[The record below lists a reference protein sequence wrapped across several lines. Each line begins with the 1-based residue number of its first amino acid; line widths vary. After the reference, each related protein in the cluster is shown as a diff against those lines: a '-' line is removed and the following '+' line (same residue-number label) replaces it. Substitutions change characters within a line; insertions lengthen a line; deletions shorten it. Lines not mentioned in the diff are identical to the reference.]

1 MTGTVRQRDSSET
14 MTEDAAETVLERKAI
29 AQRRALGV
37 GTVSLPRALGRGLS
51 IAADALWGLG
61 LAVEASDDISLRA
74 ERVRDRMEDDALL
87 ILLEN
92 DAGPCGLAAFDRALV
107 TGLIEVQT
115 LGKVTRLPTDTRRYT
130 PTDAAMMAPL
140 LDAALPRFASML
152 AGQPEMAHLQGY
164 RFGALVEDAQTA
176 GLALDA
182 ARYHLTEFDV
192 SLAQDTRRGRAHF
205 LFPEPPEPAGDAPPP
220 AAGKHQ
226 AVLRLV
232 PARMQAVLTRVH
244 LPLHKAQALKAGDV
258 LPISSQAVTSAT
270 LVVQGGHIA
279 ARGKLGQ
286 INGFRAVRIG
296 WDGSPFHQASTAKP
310 AADPGPVD
318 ADPHRVPLATSLPVP
333 AADLALDG
341 QLEKALEDLTPDL
354 PEPLGTGEP

>member
-152 AGQPEMAHLQGY
+152 AGQP
-164 RFGALVEDAQTA
+164 

-205 LFPEPPEPAGDAPPP
+205 LFPEPPEPAEDASPP

-296 WDGSPFHQASTAKP
+296 WDGSPFHQASASKP

-333 AADLALDG
+333 AADLAPDG
-341 QLEKALEDLTPDL
+341 QLEKALEDLRPDL